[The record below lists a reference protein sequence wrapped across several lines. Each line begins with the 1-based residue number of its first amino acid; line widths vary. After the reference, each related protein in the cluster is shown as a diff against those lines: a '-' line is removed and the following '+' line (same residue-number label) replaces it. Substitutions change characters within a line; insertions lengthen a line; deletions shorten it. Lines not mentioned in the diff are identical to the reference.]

1 MKKILITGC
10 SSGFGY
16 DAAKYLAEKGHH
28 VIASMRNT
36 TGKNAGVAA
45 ELIEFGSSHGY
56 KLDVLDID
64 VTSEESVGASSERLA
79 DIDVLINNA
88 GGGWGGAV
96 EAFSAQQCLDQLD
109 LNIVGVL
116 RLSKAVLPGMRAKK
130 SGLIIM
136 VSSIAGRFAFP
147 GFGVY
152 HASKWGLEGMSE
164 SMRYELSPHGVDVV
178 LVEPGPFSTNFFGN
192 MVQAS
197 SDEVT
202 EAYSHVTEFNEGFGN
217 NVMALFE
224 DENAPTDPMVVVKTF
239 ESLINLPPGQRPL
252 RTIAG
257 LDFGAQSINDAVEP
271 LRLAAL
277 EGMDVAHLDG
287 PSSEINVAENT

>member
-28 VIASMRNT
+28 VYATMRNT
-36 TGKNAGVAA
+36 GNKNSKPAR
-45 ELIEFGSSHGY
+45 ELRDLANMKGY
-56 KLDVLDID
+56 KLEVIEMD
-64 VTSEESVGASSERLA
+64 VTSDSSVHNAVKNIPEV
-79 DIDVLINNA
+79 DVLINNA

-109 LNIVGVL
+109 LNIVGPL
-116 RLSKAVLPGMRAKK
+116 RVSKAVLPGMRARK
-130 SGLIIM
+130 SGLIIQ

-152 HASKWGLEGMSE
+152 HASKWGLEGLSE
-164 SMRYELSPHGVDVV
+164 SMRYELSPHGIDVV

-192 MVQAS
+192 MVTAA
-197 SDEVT
+197 SDEIT
-202 EAYSHVTEFNEGFGN
+202 EAYQHVTDFNEGFGN

-224 DENAPTDPMVVVKTF
+224 DEGAPTDPMIVVKTF
-239 ESLINLPPGQRPL
+239 EALINMPPGQRPL

-257 LDFGAQSINDAVEP
+257 LDFGAQAINDAVEP
-271 LRLAAL
+271 LRKASL
-277 EGMDVAHLDG
+277 EGMEVAHLDG
-287 PSSEINVAENT
+287 PSSEINVKES

>member
-28 VIASMRNT
+28 VYASMRNT
-36 TGKNAGVAA
+36 AGKNAKVAA
-45 ELIEFGSSHGY
+45 ELKEY
-56 KLDVLDID
+56 AKANAYQLEVVDMD
-64 VTSEESVGASSERLA
+64 VTSDDSVNTAVAQIPEL
-79 DIDVLINNA
+79 DVLINNA

-96 EAFSAQQCLDQLD
+96 EAFSSQQCLDQLD
-109 LNIVGVL
+109 LNIVGPL
-116 RLSKAVLPGMRAKK
+116 RVSKAVLPSMRARK
-130 SGLIIM
+130 SGLIIQ

-152 HASKWGLEGMSE
+152 HASKWGLEGLSE

-192 MVQAS
+192 MVPAS
-197 SDEVT
+197 SEEVAG
-202 EAYSHVTEFNEGFGN
+202 AYQHVTDFNEGFGN
-217 NVMALFE
+217 NVMALF
-224 DENAPTDPMVVVKTF
+224 DDKDAPTDPLIVVKTF
-239 ESLINLPPGQRPL
+239 EALINLPPGQRPL

-257 LDFGAQSINDAVEP
+257 LDFGAQAINDAVEP
-271 LRLAAL
+271 LRVASL
-277 EGMDVAHLDG
+277 EGMEVAHLDG
-287 PSSEINVAENT
+287 PEKEINVSES

>member
-16 DAAKYLAEKGHH
+16 DSAKYLVENGYE
-28 VIASMRNT
+28 VYASMRNT
-36 TGKNAGVAA
+36 SGKNAKVAT
-45 ELIEFGSSHGY
+45 ELREFAKTNGY
-56 KLDVLDID
+56 KLEVVDMDVLSDD
-64 VTSEESVGASSERLA
+64 SVNTAVAQIPE
-79 DIDVLINNA
+79 IDVLINNA

-96 EAFSAQQCLDQLD
+96 EAFTSQQCLDQLD
-109 LNIVGVL
+109 LNIVGPL
-116 RLSKAVLPGMRAKK
+116 RVSKAVLPGMRARK
-130 SGLIIM
+130 SGLIIQ

-152 HASKWGLEGMSE
+152 HASKWGLEGLSE

-192 MVQAS
+192 MVPAS

-202 EAYSHVTEFNEGFGN
+202 EAYQHVTEFNEGFGK
-217 NVMALFE
+217 NVMDLFE
-224 DENAPTDPMVVVKTF
+224 DKDAPTDPLVVVKTF
-239 ESLINLPPGQRPL
+239 EALIKLPPGQRPL

-257 LDFGAQSINDAVEP
+257 LDFGAQAINDAVEP
-271 LRLAAL
+271 LRMASL
-277 EGMDVAHLDG
+277 EGMEVAHLDG
-287 PSSEINVAENT
+287 PAKEMSVGEG

>member
-16 DAAKYLAEKGHH
+16 DAARYLAEKGHH
-28 VIASMRNT
+28 VYATMRNT
-36 TGKNAGVAA
+36 GNKNSKPAQ
-45 ELIEFGSSHGY
+45 ELKDMASMKGLKLEVIEM
-56 KLDVLDID
+56 D
-64 VTSEESVGASSERLA
+64 VTSDASVHGAVKQIPEV
-79 DIDVLINNA
+79 DVLINNA

-96 EAFSAQQCLDQLD
+96 EAFSSKQCLDQLD
-109 LNIVGVL
+109 LNIVGPL
-116 RLSKAVLPGMRAKK
+116 RVAKAVLPGMRARK
-130 SGLIIM
+130 SGLIIQ

-152 HASKWGLEGMSE
+152 HASKWGLEGLSE

-192 MVQAS
+192 MVPAS

-202 EAYSHVTEFNEGFGN
+202 EAYQHVTEFNEGFGN
-217 NVMALFE
+217 NVMELFE
-224 DENAPTDPMVVVKTF
+224 DPEAPTDPMVVVKTF
-239 ESLINLPPGQRPL
+239 EALINLPPGQRPL

-257 LDFGAQSINDAVEP
+257 LDFGAQAINDAIEP
-271 LRLAAL
+271 LRKGAL
-277 EGMDVAHLDG
+277 EAMEVAHLDG
-287 PSSEINVAENT
+287 PAKEMNVG

>member
-28 VIASMRNT
+28 VYATMRNT
-36 TGKNAGVAA
+36 GNKNSKPAQ
-45 ELIEFGSSHGY
+45 ELRDLASMKGLKLEVIEM
-56 KLDVLDID
+56 D
-64 VTSEESVGASSERLA
+64 VTSDSSVHGAVKQIPEV
-79 DIDVLINNA
+79 DVLINNA

-96 EAFSAQQCLDQLD
+96 EAFSSKQCLDQLD
-109 LNIVGVL
+109 LNIVGPL
-116 RLSKAVLPGMRAKK
+116 RVSKAVLPGMRARK
-130 SGLIIM
+130 SGLIIQ

-152 HASKWGLEGMSE
+152 HASKWGLEGLSE

-192 MVQAS
+192 MVPAS
-197 SDEVT
+197 SEEIT
-202 EAYSHVTEFNEGFGN
+202 EAYQHVTEFNEGFGN
-217 NVMALFE
+217 NVMALFDDPE
-224 DENAPTDPMVVVKTF
+224 APTDPIVVVKTF
-239 ESLINLPPGQRPL
+239 EALINLPPGQRPL

-257 LDFGAQSINDAVEP
+257 LDFGAQAINDAIEP
-271 LRLAAL
+271 LRKGAL
-277 EGMDVAHLDG
+277 EGMEVAHLDG
-287 PSSEINVAENT
+287 PAKEMNVG

>member
-28 VIASMRNT
+28 VYATMRNT
-36 TGKNAGVAA
+36 GNKNSKPAR
-45 ELIEFGSSHGY
+45 ELRDLANMKGY
-56 KLDVLDID
+56 KLEVIEMD
-64 VTSEESVGASSERLA
+64 VTSDSSVHNAVKNIPEV
-79 DIDVLINNA
+79 DVLINNA

-109 LNIVGVL
+109 LNIVGPL
-116 RLSKAVLPGMRAKK
+116 RVSKAVLPGMRARK
-130 SGLIIM
+130 SGLIIQ

-152 HASKWGLEGMSE
+152 HASKWGLEGLSE
-164 SMRYELSPHGVDVV
+164 SMRYELSPHGIDVV

-192 MVQAS
+192 MVTAAS
-197 SDEVT
+197 GEVT
-202 EAYSHVTEFNEGFGN
+202 EAYQHVTEFNEGFGN

-224 DENAPTDPMVVVKTF
+224 DEDAPTDPMIVVKTF
-239 ESLINLPPGQRPL
+239 EALINMPPGQRPL

-257 LDFGAQSINDAVEP
+257 LDFGAQAINDAVEP
-271 LRLAAL
+271 LRKASL
-277 EGMDVAHLDG
+277 EGMEVAHLDG
-287 PSSEINVAENT
+287 PSSEINVKES